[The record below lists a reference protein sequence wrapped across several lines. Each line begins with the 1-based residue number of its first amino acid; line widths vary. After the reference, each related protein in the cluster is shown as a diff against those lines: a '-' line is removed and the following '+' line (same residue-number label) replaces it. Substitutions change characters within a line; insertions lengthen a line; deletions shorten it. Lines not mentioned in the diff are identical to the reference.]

1 VLVIC
6 FSFLCCVL
14 FSFVCLCI
22 VSSVNCQFLWII
34 YSWLPLRFSLT
45 FIYID
50 NLSYQY
56 GICSMLSTGH
66 HFVIIGEWPT
76 IKVRTVSFI
85 LTILFYTGIECVWC
99 FTINI
104 YGETCIEAGV
114 PYLITCNVKQ
124 VKVNR
129 ITNFNARISDTDQLG
144 FIIRHYRIWMFLSVW

>member
-1 VLVIC
+1 
-6 FSFLCCVL
+6 
-14 FSFVCLCI
+14 
-22 VSSVNCQFLWII
+22 
-34 YSWLPLRFSLT
+34 
-45 FIYID
+45 
-50 NLSYQY
+50 
-56 GICSMLSTGH
+56 MLSTGH

-124 VKVNR
+124 FKVNR
-129 ITNFNARISDTDQLG
+129 ITNFNASISDTDQLG
-144 FIIRHYRIWMFLSVW
+144 FIIRHSTEFGCFYLYGRYGLCQPGV